1 MDKRQKNMK
10 EPPLGSVFIVK
21 NGSALQKDP
30 RVWGMVG
37 SDGSW
42 KYTWKTLLKEL
53 YQEMDYPSEAW
64 RSTLGDSRLP
74 CIVYVPHE
82 ELIWEVNDEN
92 Y

>member
-1 MDKRQKNMK
+1 MKKMK
-10 EPPLGSVFIVK
+10 EPPMGSIVVDK
-21 NGSALQKDP
+21 RGSAWQKHP
-30 RVWGMVG
+30 VGRAMAG

-42 KYTWKTLLKEL
+42 NYTWKTLLKEL

-82 ELIWEVNDEN
+82 DLLTEEDVD
-92 Y
+92 